1 MEVALESQGVTGSLV
16 EPIEAQGDP
25 LVGDLVIFVYTHG
38 HMGWGLEY
46 YAPIPATQLSVVAEW
61 VIGTIVK
68 NSEIH

>member
-1 MEVALESQGVTGSLV
+1 
-16 EPIEAQGDP
+16 
-25 LVGDLVIFVYTHG
+25 VGDLVIFVYTHG